1 MIAGGR
7 KGRIEGCRKKDGN
20 VGREI
25 GGEERKRLRQGEG
38 SMKGRITGK
47 GSGKGV
53 MVVIRKGRK
62 AE

>member
-1 MIAGGR
+1 MIVGGR
-7 KGRIEGCRKKDGN
+7 KGRIEWGRKKDGN
-20 VGREI
+20 VCREI
-25 GGEERKRLRQGEG
+25 GGEERKGLSQGEG
-38 SMKGRITGK
+38 SMKGKITGK